1 MGDQT
6 NTKSPNVR
14 LATPSDEAQLM
25 DICRDLHKENGL
37 FAMDDDMVRGMLH
50 RAFNRQGGMIGVI
63 DGDKEIAAVIYMLL
77 SNFWY
82 SRDNHLE
89 ELFAFVKPAYRKP
102 PGHAIALIEFAK
114 QCSDKIGIPLVIGV
128 LSNRHMEAKVRLY
141 RRELGAPAGAFFVFN
156 SPNWSAQESE
166 AFDPWRQHTR
176 GRDWKRKLDRQI
188 LSDGVIDLGP
198 SIATTGLSA
207 IPELPLRT
215 Q

>member
-1 MGDQT
+1 MNDQT
-6 NTKSPNVR
+6 NKPTVR
-14 LATPSDEAQLM
+14 LASQADEAQLM
-25 DICRDLHKENGL
+25 DICRNLHKENGL
-37 FAMDDDMVRGMLH
+37 FAMDDERVRGMLH

-63 DGDKEIAAVIYMLL
+63 DGDNEIAAVIYLLL
-77 SNFWY
+77 SSFWY
-82 SRDNHLE
+82 SRDDHIE
-89 ELFAFVKPAYRKP
+89 ELFAYVRPHHRKP

-114 QCSDKIGIPLVIGV
+114 RCSEQIGIPLVIGV
-128 LSNRHMEAKVRLY
+128 LSNKHMEAKVRMY

-156 SPNWSAQESE
+156 SPVWSAQESE
-166 AFDPWRQHTR
+166 AFDPWRSHTR
-176 GRDWKRKLDRQI
+176 GRDWKRKLDRQM